1 MLKEDAFSKWGT
13 YKGTQKKPVDFDA
26 FWDQAKYE
34 VERLGIDYQL
44 EPVAIASNQVD
55 CFLLT
60 FVGVGGAKISC
71 QMIRPKKRKSI
82 LPALLQFHGYH
93 TNSGD
98 WNDKIALATEGMCV
112 FAMDVRGQG
121 GLSEDAS
128 LIKLATLRGHL
139 IRGVEEGP
147 EKLFYR
153 SVFQDVYQLTRIVMG
168 MPEIDSSRLVS
179 YGVSQGGALA
189 LVCAALSPLLSHVFV
204 QYPFLSDYREAYR
217 LGVNQSA
224 YEELAYW
231 FRQRDPRHE
240 REEEI
245 FATLD
250 YIDIQYLVPRIEGKI
265 YWAMALDDLICH
277 PKTQFAVINQAK
289 TIQEISF
296 YPEYGHEYLPGYQDF
311 IREKLFEREVI
322 L

>member
-1 MLKEDAFSKWGT
+1 MLKEEAISKWGN
-13 YKGTQKKPVDFDA
+13 YKGSQKKPVDFDK
-26 FWDQAKYE
+26 FWDKAKLE
-34 VERLGIDYQL
+34 VDTLGTEYQL
-44 EPVAIASNQVD
+44 EKIFLPSKQVD

-60 FVGVGGAKISC
+60 FIGIGGSKISC
-71 QMIRPKKRKSI
+71 QMICPKKCMKP

-93 TNSGD
+93 SSSGD
-98 WNDKIALATEGMCV
+98 WSDKIGLASEGMIV

-121 GLSEDAS
+121 GISEDGS
-128 LIKLATLRGHL
+128 STKYATLRGHL
-139 IRGVEEGP
+139 IRGIEEGA
-147 EKLFYR
+147 ENLFYR
-153 SVFQDVYQLTRIVMG
+153 SIFQDVYQLTKIVMT
-168 MPEIDSSRLVS
+168 MPEVNSRKIVS

-189 LVCAALSPLLSHVFV
+189 LVCAALMPSVSKVFV

-217 LGVNQSA
+217 LDVNQSA

-231 FRQRDPRHE
+231 FRQRDPRHQ

-245 FATLD
+245 FSTLD
-250 YIDIQYLVPRIEGKI
+250 YIDIQYLVPRIEGEI
-265 YWAMALDDLICH
+265 YWAMALEDSVCH

-289 TIQEISF
+289 TIQEILF
-296 YPEYGHEYLPGYQDF
+296 YPEYGHEYLPQYQDF